1 MKRTFAS
8 LIAMI
13 ALLLGSA
20 AQAQENA
27 LPGLEIQLKNA
38 DGKVVKTC
46 ITGDDGSWSFD
57 NLDAGEYTINIE
69 TAKITKSRSNIQNNR
84 LAAAKLKAKEKAN
97 RTVSTAST
105 DADSD
110 GDTAEELR
118 FTLNFNEISYGVKSP
133 RDVATGQSSGKRT
146 HKPVTF
152 VKEWGA
158 STPMLFNVTKSAG
171 SISGIGTWDLA
182 LQKK

>member
-8 LIAMI
+8 LVAMI
-13 ALLLGSA
+13 ALLLGTA
-20 AQAQENA
+20 VQAQENA

-46 ITGDDGSWSFD
+46 TTKDDGTWSFD
-57 NLDAGEYTINIE
+57 NLDAGEYTLNVE

-97 RTVSTAST
+97 RMVSTST
-105 DADSD
+105 ADADSD
-110 GDTAEELR
+110 GDGVEELS

-158 STPMLFNVTKSAG
+158 SSPQFKVTATG
-171 SISGIGTWDLA
+171 GTVSGKANWDLA
-182 LQKK
+182 TMKGG